1 MTNKECITQKLGNTE
16 TLNLGFP
23 KDFPC
28 FRDSVLPCKAFVSN
42 IVVCVVVAFGMVS
55 AAQWKEAATGYT
67 FVFPRDHASHPDYK
81 IEWWYY
87 TGNVSAKDGRR
98 FGYQVTFF
106 RVGVDAAPTNPSR
119 WAIRDLF
126 MTHLAVSD
134 PKGGRYRYS
143 EKLTRG
149 GPGLA
154 GAEIGRY
161 YVWNEDWTATLD
173 ANGRHVLKA
182 TGQREAID
190 LVLDPGKPPAI
201 NGINGISQKGAEA
214 GNASHYYSMTRMPTR
229 GTITVDGERFDV
241 SGTSWMDHEFGTSF
255 LEPGQRGWDWL
266 SIQLADGRDLM
277 LYQLRRSDG
286 GRDPRSSGTLIAADG
301 RTTHL
306 SAGDF
311 SLTPGRLVMSE
322 PGALRQR
329 GAGRVEWRTFRSA
342 NGAVYPVEWAI
353 AIPGQKIELQI
364 TTPLDNQELDLGR
377 STGVAYWEGAID
389 VTGRSGG
396 QDVKGHGYLEM
407 TGYKDSLGR
416 VLSGR

>member
-1 MTNKECITQKLGNTE
+1 MMNRIIVAL
-16 TLNLGFP
+16 
-23 KDFPC
+23 
-28 FRDSVLPCKAFVSN
+28 VLALA
-42 IVVCVVVAFGMVS
+42 VAP
-55 AAQWKEAATGYT
+55 WKEATPGYT
-67 FVFPRDHASHPDYK
+67 FAFPRDHASHPDYK

-106 RVGVDAAPTNPSR
+106 RVGVDAAPANPSR

-134 PKGGRYRYS
+134 PKGRRYRYA

-154 GAEIGRY
+154 GADVDRY
-161 YVWNEDWTATLD
+161 HVWNEDWTASLD
-173 ANGRHVLKA
+173 DNGRHVLHA
-182 TGQREAID
+182 AGPTDPSTRSARSGQGAGID
-190 LVLDPGKPPAI
+190 LVLDPGKPPAT
-201 NGINGISQKGAEA
+201 NGINGISQKGAEV

-229 GTITVDGERFDV
+229 GAITVDGERVDV
-241 SGTSWMDHEFGTSF
+241 SGLTWMDHEFGTSF

-286 GRDPRSSGTLIAADG
+286 SRDPRSSGTLIAADG

-306 SAGDF
+306 SAADF
-311 SLTPGRLVMSE
+311 SLTPGR
-322 PGALRQR
+322 
-329 GAGRVEWRTFRSA
+329 RTFHA
-342 NGAVYPVEWAI
+342 DNGAIYPIEWAI
-353 AIPGQKIELQI
+353 AIPSQTIDLLI

-389 VTGRSGG
+389 VTGRSAG
-396 QDVKGHGYLEM
+396 QDVKGRGYLEM
-407 TGYKDSLGR
+407 TGYKKSLGR